1 MEEKILNEME
11 QPISNRKGRKTLT
24 EEQRKA
30 NEEKKEK
37 ELKENIS
44 LITQI
49 LTKGKKAEKEEI
61 LNILKKYKDKEQMKK
76 DRQEIK
82 QMETDTEKKRK
93 EFKEKYGVE
102 YTD

>member
-1 MEEKILNEME
+1 MEEMNLKEME
-11 QPISNRKGRKTLT
+11 QPIKSRGRKPET
-24 EEQRKA
+24 EEQKRA

-37 ELKENIS
+37 DLKENIS

-49 LTKGKKAEKEEI
+49 LTKGKKKEKEEI
-61 LNILKKYKDKEQMKK
+61 LNILKKYKDREQMKK
-76 DRQEIK
+76 DRKEIK

>member
-1 MEEKILNEME
+1 MEEMNLNEME
-11 QPISNRKGRKTLT
+11 QPIKSRGRKPET
-24 EEQRKA
+24 EEQKRA
-30 NEEKKEK
+30 NEERKEK
-37 ELKENIS
+37 ELKDNIS

-61 LNILKKYKDKEQMKK
+61 LNILKKYKDREQMKK
-76 DRQEIK
+76 DRQVIK

>member
-1 MEEKILNEME
+1 MEEMNLNEME
-11 QPISNRKGRKTLT
+11 QPIKSRGRKPET
-24 EEQRKA
+24 EEQKRA
-30 NEEKKEK
+30 NEERKEK
-37 ELKENIS
+37 DLKENIS

-49 LTKGKKAEKEEI
+49 LTKGKKKEKEEI
-61 LNILKKYKDKEQMKK
+61 LNILKKYKDREQMKK
-76 DRQEIK
+76 DRKEIK

>member
-1 MEEKILNEME
+1 MEEMNLNEME
-11 QPISNRKGRKTLT
+11 QPIKSRGRKPET
-24 EEQRKA
+24 EEQKRA

-37 ELKENIS
+37 DLKENIS

-49 LTKGKKAEKEEI
+49 LTKGKKKEKEEI
-61 LNILKKYKDKEQMKK
+61 LNILKKYKDREQMKK
-76 DRQEIK
+76 DRKEIK

>member
-1 MEEKILNEME
+1 MEEMNLNEME
-11 QPISNRKGRKTLT
+11 QPIKSRGRKPET
-24 EEQRKA
+24 EEQKRA
-30 NEEKKEK
+30 NEERKEK
-37 ELKENIS
+37 ELKDNIS

-49 LTKGKKAEKEEI
+49 LTKGKKKEKEEI

-76 DRQEIK
+76 DRKEIK